1 MGRFPFI
8 GLTRPN
14 PKGYK
19 YGFRGSGKVKGMDS
33 KTAYRILGLD
43 SHVSIAELRQ
53 TYRDLVNVWH
63 PDRFAHNPRL
73 RRKAENRLKEINE
86 AYRHLRGTTAEP
98 TPEPPPGPEPDSPGG
113 EAAAGAGET
122 GKPPG
127 AKKKTAKRPSNSIWN
142 WPGRHRWV
150 SMGLGTAA
158 LLLLAFVLWGPGP
171 EPEPPPTAIAES
183 EPLPPPYGAEPEPPR
198 TPSEWPAWLVRLQ
211 KKLEWADKF
220 GEGAGPPETDSGA
233 REEDPAEGLE
243 SETAADGDSEVDAWP
258 SLIPPEM
265 SLPPIRDVP
274 QFPDE
279 VGPSRPAPEP
289 RPERHAALPPPEPAP
304 ARRLSPEVVRLR
316 SRVANQV
323 RARGDRYRDRGD
335 GTVLDRRTG
344 RVWTLSN
351 SYLETGRLLS
361 FDEAARYVRS
371 LNTGGYG
378 DWRLPR
384 SDELAEIYLN
394 GLRYPTGGAP
404 VLWSSEVYVKGWH
417 NVVRV
422 IEPDLE
428 RVAMVN
434 QSVRGVVHAV
444 RP

>member
-1 MGRFPFI
+1 
-8 GLTRPN
+8 
-14 PKGYK
+14 
-19 YGFRGSGKVKGMDS
+19 MDS

-53 TYRDLVNVWH
+53 VYRDLVNVWH

-86 AYRHLRGTTAEP
+86 AYRYLRGTTGETAEP
-98 TPEPPPGPEPDSPGG
+98 PPQPEPPGE
-113 EAAAGAGET
+113 EAAAWHRTSGRPESSRE
-122 GKPPG
+122 KP
-127 AKKKTAKRPSNSIWN
+127 AKRPSKSMWN
-142 WPGRHRWV
+142 WPGRHRWFPLA
-150 SMGLGTAA
+150 LGTAA
-158 LLLLAFVLWGPGP
+158 LLLVAFVLWGPEP
-171 EPEPPPTAIAES
+171 EPEPRPPAVAAP
-183 EPLPPPYGAEPEPPR
+183 EPAPPPHGAELEPPR

-220 GEGAGPPETDSGA
+220 GEGADSRQADPGKTEPSAAETSEGGMEASGG
-233 REEDPAEGLE
+233 AEP
-243 SETAADGDSEVDAWP
+243 DDWP

-265 SLPPIRDVP
+265 SLPPVREVP

-279 VGPSRPAPEP
+279 AGPPRPAPES
-289 RPERHAALPPPEPAP
+289 RLKRRAVLSPPEPAP
-304 ARRLSPEVVRLR
+304 APRLSPEVVRLR

-335 GTVLDRRTG
+335 GTVLDTRTG

-361 FDEAARYVRS
+361 YPEAARYVRS

-394 GLRYPTGGAP
+394 GLRYPAGGAP
-404 VLWSSEVYVKGWH
+404 LLWSSEVYVKGWH

-422 IEPDLE
+422 IAPESE

-434 QSVRGVVHAV
+434 QSERGVVHAV